1 MQANKHTYHSQG
13 YTYCYLLRS
22 LCLLLLLPLL
32 HSCGAADR
40 GKEVK
45 YTVQKYPFIHADR
58 NEIIHAESLDSV
70 FEQLYLLR
78 ASQPLRLNILQIGDS
93 HIQAD
98 FISSALRTDFQTAF
112 GNAGRGLVVPLHV
125 AGTNESF
132 NYRITSNVVC
142 TSKRCVFV
150 NDPMPIGIGGV
161 TIRSFSDN
169 TSFRIRSFNQ
179 PPLNYAFSKLTLFY
193 QKDSSAFDFD
203 VLDTAGRIIGSL
215 HHALEDDYPFASRT
229 DLPYNTNDI
238 TLRVKKLSEQQNET
252 TVYGLNLENDSSG
265 VLFHSVGVNGAEAF
279 QYVRA
284 AFFAEQ
290 TQALQPRLI
299 IISLGT
305 NEAQRLPFDTK
316 GTIAKLDSLVKA
328 LYFYNPK
335 AKILITTPTDSYF
348 RKKYYNNSLAAL
360 HTAMVQYAA
369 ENNIAI
375 WDLYS
380 IGGGYKSCYQW
391 KRYGLMRSDGI
402 HFTRQGY
409 EFQGNLLYE
418 AIVKAYNEYVQNK
431 PDIQ

>member
-1 MQANKHTYHSQG
+1 MLI
-13 YTYCYLLRS
+13 CV
-22 LCLLLLLPLL
+22 LLLQ
-32 HSCGAADR
+32 SCTAAEDKS
-40 GKEVK
+40 KEVH
-45 YTVQKYPFIHADR
+45 YTIQKYPFIHSER
-58 NEIIHAESLDSV
+58 NEIIHAEVMDSF

-78 ASQPLRLNILQIGDS
+78 SGQPIKVNVLQIGDS

-98 FISSALRTDFQTAF
+98 FLSAAVRTDFQTNF

-169 TSFRIRSFNQ
+169 TSFRIRAFNA
-179 PPLNYAFSKLTLFY
+179 PPINYAFNKVTLFY

-203 VLDTAGRIIGSL
+203 VLDTAGRIIGSM
-215 HHALEDDYPFASRT
+215 HHALEDSYSFSSRV
-229 DLPYNTNDI
+229 DLPFKTNDI
-238 TLRVKKLSEQQNET
+238 SLRVKKLSDTQNET

-265 VLFHSVGVNGAEAF
+265 VLYHSVGVNGAEAF

-284 AFFAEQ
+284 QFFAEQ
-290 TQALQPRLI
+290 TQALNPSLI

-305 NEAQRLPFDTK
+305 NEAQRLPFDK
-316 GTIAKLDSLVKA
+316 VGTIAKLDSLIRV
-328 LYFYNPK
+328 LRTYNPK
-335 AKILITTPTDSYF
+335 AAILLTTPSDSYF
-348 RKKYYNNSLAAL
+348 RKKYYNNSLALL
-360 HTAMVQYAA
+360 HEAMVNYAK
-369 ENNIAI
+369 ENHVAI

-391 KRYGLMRSDGI
+391 KRYGLMRADGI
-402 HFTRQGY
+402 HFGKQGY
-409 EFQGNLLYE
+409 EFQGNLMYE
-418 AIVKAYNEYVQNK
+418 SIIAAYNKYVQSKTNQK
-431 PDIQ
+431 

>member
-1 MQANKHTYHSQG
+1 MTYHLSG
-13 YTYCYLLRS
+13 RDSCYLLRS
-22 LCLLLLLPLL
+22 ICLLLLLPLL
-32 HSCGAADR
+32 HACSAADR
-40 GKEVK
+40 GKEVP
-45 YTVQKYPFIHADR
+45 YTVQKYPFIHTER

-70 FEQLYLLR
+70 FEQLYQLR
-78 ASQPLRLNILQIGDS
+78 ASQPLRVNILQIGDS

-98 FISSALRTDFQTAF
+98 FISSALRTNFQTAF

-161 TIRSFSDN
+161 TIRSFSEN

-179 PPLNYAFSKLTLFY
+179 GPLNYAFSKVTLFY

-203 VLDTAGRIIGSL
+203 VLDTAGRIISSL
-215 HHALEDDYPFASRT
+215 HHALEDDYSFTSRT

-284 AFFAEQ
+284 SYFAEQ
-290 TQALQPRLI
+290 TQALQPQLI

-305 NEAQRLPFDTK
+305 NEAQRLPFDTR

-360 HTAMVQYAA
+360 HTAMVQYATD
-369 ENNIAI
+369 NGIAI

-391 KRYGLMRSDGI
+391 KRYGLMRADGI
-402 HFTRQGY
+402 HFTSQGY
-409 EFQGNLLYE
+409 AFQGNLLFE
-418 AIVKAYNEYVQNK
+418 ALMKAYNQYAQNK
-431 PDIQ
+431 PDIK